1 MNAIFLDID
10 GVLNCDGTPNPRD
23 LPYIVDQKLL
33 RRFHRLV
40 KASEAIVIL
49 TSSWRIDPVGLYAA
63 RYWKIPFDATCPD
76 MLDVPRREEIL
87 SWLQKHPRITR
98 YVVID
103 DEDDGLDDLP
113 LFQTSSKTGLTRE
126 ICRGV
131 LSYLNGKTNKVM
143 RANLVTRVI
152 ENMGAVFHR
161 NKD

>member
-76 MLDVPRREEIL
+76 MPDAPRREE
-87 SWLQKHPRITR
+87 SCPGSRSTQGSHA
-98 YVVID
+98 
-103 DEDDGLDDLP
+103 
-113 LFQTSSKTGLTRE
+113 TSSSTTKMTALTTF
-126 ICRGV
+126 
-131 LSYLNGKTNKVM
+131 LSFRRPAKRDSHARSAAECYP
-143 RANLVTRVI
+143 I
-152 ENMGAVFHR
+152 
-161 NKD
+161 